1 MSDGHEGRG
10 SHIITQQSK
19 DVTVPVIDAE
29 KATGSG
35 FNQVN
40 SDGRLFEDGV
50 QQLFKLDVCQT
61 VT

>member
-1 MSDGHEGRG
+1 MKVVAVIS
-10 SHIITQQSK
+10 SHNSK

-35 FNQVN
+35 FNQGN
-40 SDGRLFEDGV
+40 SDDRLFDDGV
-50 QQLFKLDVCQT
+50 KQLFKLDVCQT